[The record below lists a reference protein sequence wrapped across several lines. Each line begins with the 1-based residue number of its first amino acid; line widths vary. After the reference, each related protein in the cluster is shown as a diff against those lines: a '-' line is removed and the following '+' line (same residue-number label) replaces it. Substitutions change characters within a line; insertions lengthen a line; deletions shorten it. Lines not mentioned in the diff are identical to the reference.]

1 MHGAGLYSADS
12 MFELSVQRTFSTS
25 HAIVMRGEREPM
37 HGHDWN
43 LELVVTAD
51 GLDDDG
57 LLCDFHAVQAAVDDV
72 IRPFQSRNL
81 NETPPFDRTNPTAEL
96 VARHI
101 GDTVARALPS
111 GVRVSRVRLTEA
123 PGCAA
128 HYPPRHH

>member
-1 MHGAGLYSADS
+1 
-12 MFELSVQRTFSTS
+12 MFELSIQRTFSAS

-51 GLDDDG
+51 RLDDDG

-101 GDTVARALPS
+101 GDTVAGALPP

-128 HYPPRHH
+128 HYHPRLH

>member
-1 MHGAGLYSADS
+1 
-12 MFELSVQRTFSTS
+12 
-25 HAIVMRGEREPM
+25 M

-43 LELVVTAD
+43 LEVVVTAD
-51 GLDDDG
+51 RLDDDG
-57 LLCDFHAVQAAVDDV
+57 LLCDFHAVQAVVDDV

-111 GVRVSRVRLTEA
+111 GVRVARVRLTEA

-128 HYPPRHH
+128 HYHPRHH